1 MAPYAWLNL
10 KARGASQGDRE
21 VPPMVEIEMPREA
34 PAGYAMGNPPRALWA
49 LTMGTWKKGGDRTE
63 RLFLW
68 LAGPSRD
75 RTPPRAVC
83 LPLISQLILTSL
95 DAMRPS
101 RIEYAGA
108 LGAQSGADQRPV
120 RSYAKTGVE

>member
-1 MAPYAWLNL
+1 
-10 KARGASQGDRE
+10 
-21 VPPMVEIEMPREA
+21 
-34 PAGYAMGNPPRALWA
+34 
-49 LTMGTWKKGGDRTE
+49 MGTWKKGGDRTE

-83 LPLISQLILTSL
+83 LPLISQLTLTRL

-108 LGAQSGADQRPV
+108 LGARSGGRIDALPV
-120 RSYAKTGVE
+120 HMLRQVTPFMR

>member
-1 MAPYAWLNL
+1 
-10 KARGASQGDRE
+10 
-21 VPPMVEIEMPREA
+21 
-34 PAGYAMGNPPRALWA
+34 
-49 LTMGTWKKGGDRTE
+49 MGTWKKGGDRTE

-83 LPLISQLILTSL
+83 LPLISQLTLTRL

-108 LGAQSGADQRPV
+108 LGARSGADESAS
-120 RSYAKTGVE
+120 RSYAKTRSCSHVLMARWSVQCVRVTPL